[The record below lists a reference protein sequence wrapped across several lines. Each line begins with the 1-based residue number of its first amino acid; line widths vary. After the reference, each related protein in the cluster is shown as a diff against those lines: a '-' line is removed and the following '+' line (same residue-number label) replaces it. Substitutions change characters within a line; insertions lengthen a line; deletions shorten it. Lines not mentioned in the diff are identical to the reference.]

1 MWKLFLLHSSLP
13 EVQVPSLLFCLCF
26 FFFLLCYPGAWV
38 FLAFWES
45 FNEEMNFDLDFEE
58 LVKVEVDIVGDKK
71 ELLISR

>member
-1 MWKLFLLHSSLP
+1 MMGLVCSGGHLGGFNT
-13 EVQVPSLLFCLCF
+13 
-26 FFFLLCYPGAWV
+26 
-38 FLAFWES
+38 WES